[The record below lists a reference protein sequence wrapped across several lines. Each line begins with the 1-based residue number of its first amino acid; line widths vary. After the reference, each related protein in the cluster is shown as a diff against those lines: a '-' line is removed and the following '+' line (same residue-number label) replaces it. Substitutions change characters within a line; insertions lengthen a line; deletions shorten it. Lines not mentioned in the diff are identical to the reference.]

1 MKDFISASF
10 PLIMLGIALAILSV
24 NCGTKK
30 RRNKIEGVQIAT
42 GAGLG
47 LLLGVMLNNCGL
59 WENHILG
66 LLLGPLWGI
75 ALGTLYKKEEH

>member
-1 MKDFISASF
+1 MKNLRFFRVIISQKLASDTV
-10 PLIMLGIALAILSV
+10 PAIYRLQ
-24 NCGTKK
+24 
-30 RRNKIEGVQIAT
+30 IEGVQIAT